1 MSKRVMIVCV
11 MVVWPSGMVTLHN
24 REGDSGELGTHD
36 YNGETSYI
44 IPQREFFGAIS
55 ARHHGDID
63 AETADARATREAFR
77 AAAGR
82 YGDKNDSV

>member
-44 IPQREFFGAIS
+44 IPA
-55 ARHHGDID
+55 ARVLRRHL
-63 AETADARATREAFR
+63 RAPSR
-77 AAAGR
+77 GH
-82 YGDKNDSV
+82 